1 MNTDSICRNTALEA
15 RLLVRTVVKTGVLSG
30 ILMNKAALAFPLMLV
45 SVITKTVVATTIHL
59 RNTSR
64 IILMYWKWMR
74 EAASRSFL
82 PLIRRQIKLR
92 LVLSLRIFLHL
103 MC

>member
-1 MNTDSICRNTALEA
+1 VNTDSIYRNTDPEV
-15 RLLVRTVVKTGVLSG
+15 RLLVRTVVKADVLSG
-30 ILMNKAALAFPLMLV
+30 MLMNKAALAFPAMSA
-45 SVITKTVVATTIHL
+45 SVIMKIVVATTIHR
-59 RNTSR
+59 RNISR
-64 IILMYWKWMR
+64 IILMCWEWMR
-74 EAASRSFL
+74 KAASHFFL

>member
-1 MNTDSICRNTALEA
+1 MNTDSIYRNTALEA
-15 RLLVRTVVKTGVLSG
+15 RLLVRTVVKAGVLSG
-30 ILMNKAALAFPLMLV
+30 ILMNKAALAFPVMSA
-45 SVITKTVVATTIHL
+45 SVIMKTVVATTIHL

-64 IILMYWKWMR
+64 ITLMCWKWMR
-74 EAASRSFL
+74 ETASHSFL

-92 LVLSLRIFLHL
+92 LVLFLRIFHHL

>member
-1 MNTDSICRNTALEA
+1 MNTDSIYRNTALEA
-15 RLLVRTVVKTGVLSG
+15 RLLVRTVVKADVLSG
-30 ILMNKAALAFPLMLV
+30 ILMNKAALAFPVMSA
-45 SVITKTVVATTIHL
+45 SVIMKAVVATTIHL

-64 IILMYWKWMR
+64 IILLCWKWMR
-74 EAASRSFL
+74 EAASHFFL
-82 PLIRRQIKLR
+82 PLVRRQIKLR

>member
-1 MNTDSICRNTALEA
+1 MNTDSIYRNTDPEA
-15 RLLVRTVVKTGVLSG
+15 RLLVRTVVKAGVLSS
-30 ILMNKAALAFPLMLV
+30 ILMNKAALAFPVMSV
-45 SVITKTVVATTIHL
+45 SVITRTVVAIITHL

-74 EAASRSFL
+74 EAASHFFL
-82 PLIRRQIKLR
+82 PLIRRQITPR
-92 LVLSLRIFLHL
+92 LVLSLRIFFHL

>member
-1 MNTDSICRNTALEA
+1 MNTDSIYRNTALEA
-15 RLLVRTVVKTGVLSG
+15 RLLVRSVVKADVLSG
-30 ILMNKAALAFPLMLV
+30 ILMNKTALAFPIMSA
-45 SVITKTVVATTIHL
+45 SVIMKTVVVTTIHL

-64 IILMYWKWMR
+64 IILMCWKWMR
-74 EAASRSFL
+74 EAASHFFL

>member
-1 MNTDSICRNTALEA
+1 MNTDSIYRNIVLEA
-15 RLLVRTVVKTGVLSG
+15 RLLVRTVVKADVLSS
-30 ILMNKAALAFPLMLV
+30 ILMNKAALAFPVMSA
-45 SVITKTVVATTIHL
+45 SVIMKTVVATTIRL

-64 IILMYWKWMR
+64 IILMCWKWIR
-74 EAASRSFL
+74 EAASRFFL

>member
-15 RLLVRTVVKTGVLSG
+15 RLLVRTVVKADVLSG
-30 ILMNKAALAFPLMLV
+30 ILMNKAALAFPVM
-45 SVITKTVVATTIHL
+45 SVNVIMKTVVATIIHQ

-64 IILMYWKWMR
+64 IILMCWKWMR
-74 EAASRSFL
+74 EAASHFFL
-82 PLIRRQIKLR
+82 SLIRRQIKLR